1 MIAAIRKYVG
11 SLSAV
16 LSVTLGG
23 AALVLLLTQ
32 DVLIEF
38 TPLRR
43 AELALIDLR
52 FQKRAEQA
60 PKDPPLNVVI
70 VEISHEAQK
79 SLPERY
85 PWPRTYYAHLIKNL
99 NRAGAKAVGIDIL
112 FDSPDARMP
121 EGDAEFRKALH
132 ESGITILAGYLQTET
147 QWVRV
152 MSGTQNYANLFI
164 DSTTPFGLV
173 NIPSDVDGIRRRYMP
188 FLYEEG
194 REMLIPT
201 FSMAVLSKT
210 WNLPPLTAAALT
222 DSGLL
227 VLQRPVP
234 MFDDNSFLI
243 NYIGPTKT
251 FPRISV
257 ADVLDDS
264 TFKTAEELEY
274 GTDINTF
281 DDPQTGLLTQGVFT
295 GKIVLVGST
304 MPEDK
309 DLFNIPL
316 MTDDRQNQ
324 MYGVELHA
332 NVIQNVMDDNFITRQ
347 PLWSI
352 VIVVVV
358 LSLFTLAL
366 IASLKAIRS
375 RFSAI
380 IEVLGV
386 LITIS
391 ELILIY
397 WLSIKLFIEK
407 SYLVDMMSPFLAVI
421 VSYIGSTVYNYVT
434 ERKQKMMI
442 KMMFGHYVNREVV
455 NQLVEHPEKLQ
466 LSGERKE
473 LTVMFSDIER
483 FTTIA
488 EKMNAEELVAML
500 NEYLN
505 DMTAIIF
512 GKQGTVDKYEG
523 DAIMAFWGAPVAQE
537 KHALLACTAAL
548 EMQHAVRELQT
559 KWRNLRRPTLNIR
572 IGISTGEMIVGN
584 IGGSGKYEYTV
595 IGDSVNLG
603 SRLESANKQYGTQIL
618 VSENTYAHVAKDVIA
633 RELDLLLVAGK
644 TRPITVY
651 ELVALASDPPDPAK
665 EKFLALYREGFAH
678 YRSRR
683 WDEAIAAFRS
693 ALAISPE
700 DGPCRIYIERSEVY
714 RTSPPPDDWD
724 GVFVMKSK

>member
-1 MIAAIRKYVG
+1 VIAAFRKYLG
-11 SLSAV
+11 SLTAV
-16 LSVTLGG
+16 LGVTLGG

-38 TPLRR
+38 TPLKR
-43 AELALIDLR
+43 AELSLIDLR

-85 PWPRTYYAHLIKNL
+85 PWPRTYYARLIKNL
-99 NRAGAKAVGIDIL
+99 QRAGAKAVGIDIL
-112 FDSPDARMP
+112 FDSPDARSP
-121 EGDAEFRKALH
+121 EGDAAFSKALR
-132 ESGITILAGYLQTET
+132 ESGIAVLAGYLQTET
-147 QWVRV
+147 QWVQV
-152 MSGTQNYANLFI
+152 MSGSRNYANLFI

-194 REMLIPT
+194 ADLLIPT

-210 WNLPPLTAAALT
+210 WNLPPLTAAAIT

-234 MFDDNSFLI
+234 MFDGNSFLI
-243 NYIGPTKT
+243 NYIGPTRT

-264 TFKTAEELEY
+264 TFETAEELEY
-274 GTDINTF
+274 GTPINTF
-281 DDPQTGLLTQGVFT
+281 DDPGTGLLAQGVFT
-295 GKIVLVGST
+295 GKIVLIGST

-332 NVIQNVMDDNFITRQ
+332 NVIQNVMDNNFITRQ

-352 VIVVVV
+352 IVVVVV

-375 RFSAI
+375 RFSAL
-380 IEVLGV
+380 IEVFGI

-391 ELILIY
+391 ELVLIY
-397 WLSIKLFIEK
+397 WLSIKLFTER
-407 SYLVDMMSPFLAVI
+407 SYLVDMMSPFLAVV

-442 KMMFGHYVNREVV
+442 KTMFGHYVNRDVV
-455 NQLVEHPEKLQ
+455 NELVEHPEKLQ
-466 LSGERKE
+466 LSGERRE
-473 LTVMFSDIER
+473 LTVMFSDIEK

-523 DAIMAFWGAPVAQE
+523 DAIMAFWGAPVAQSR
-537 KHALLACTAAL
+537 HALLACTAAL
-548 EMQHAVRELQT
+548 EMQHAVGELQT
-559 KWRNLRRPTLNIR
+559 KWRTLRRPTLRIR

-603 SRLESANKQYGTQIL
+603 SRLESANKQYGTGIL
-618 VSENTYAHVAKDVIA
+618 LSENTYTHVANDVVA

-651 ELVALASDPPDPAK
+651 ELIALKGGKSDPRQDN
-665 EKFLALYREGFAH
+665 FLKAYREGFAL
-678 YRSRR
+678 YRERK
-683 WDEAIAAFRS
+683 WDKALAAFNR
-693 ALAISPE
+693 ALAESPD
-700 DGPCRIYIERSEVY
+700 DGPCKLYIERSEVY
-714 RTSPPPDDWD
+714 RATPPPEDWD
-724 GVFVMKSK
+724 GVFIMKSK